1 MGKKSGE
8 NLRKSSAHNRGLVL
22 QLAATGE
29 AVTRIE
35 LARQTGLT
43 KMTISNIVS
52 EFLEKGLL
60 EECEEKLTQ
69 NCGRNPICLK
79 VSGLAPKIVGL
90 LIFRSR
96 LETVLCDLRL
106 QILRRARWDF
116 TELDRESLISRSC
129 DLIDQVSAG
138 EERILGIGVASIGP
152 VNMKEGMIL
161 NPPRFFG
168 ISHVP
173 VVEELRKRYPWPVC
187 LDHDS
192 NSAAQAEKL
201 FGVGKKVQD
210 FLFLEVTDGIG
221 SGIVSNGEV
230 IHNSRGYAPEIG
242 HISIHGDGELRQ
254 SGLSGTVCGRQCCER
269 AALPGTGDPGGFR
282 ETVQDVGKERSRH
295 GAPEDDG
302 GPVGGAGVGG
312 ESSAAGTDCTGIR
325 SGVPAGKICGI
336 SGRTGKSAQIYP
348 GRPEDGREES
358 IFWGGRPASRSCR
371 QYSCAGVFGKNFGL
385 DPLLN

>member
-1 MGKKSGE
+1 GKKSGE

-116 TELDRESLISRSC
+116 TELDRESLIS
-129 DLIDQVSAG
+129 
-138 EERILGIGVASIGP
+138 
-152 VNMKEGMIL
+152 
-161 NPPRFFG
+161 
-168 ISHVP
+168 
-173 VVEELRKRYPWPVC
+173 
-187 LDHDS
+187 
-192 NSAAQAEKL
+192 
-201 FGVGKKVQD
+201 
-210 FLFLEVTDGIG
+210 
-221 SGIVSNGEV
+221 
-230 IHNSRGYAPEIG
+230 
-242 HISIHGDGELRQ
+242 
-254 SGLSGTVCGRQCCER
+254 
-269 AALPGTGDPGGFR
+269 
-282 ETVQDVGKERSRH
+282 
-295 GAPEDDG
+295 
-302 GPVGGAGVGG
+302 
-312 ESSAAGTDCTGIR
+312 
-325 SGVPAGKICGI
+325 
-336 SGRTGKSAQIYP
+336 
-348 GRPEDGREES
+348 
-358 IFWGGRPASRSCR
+358 
-371 QYSCAGVFGKNFGL
+371 
-385 DPLLN
+385 

>member
-22 QLAATGE
+22 QLTATGE

-79 VSGLAPKIVGL
+79 VSGFAPKIVGL

-116 TELDRESLISRSC
+116 SELDRESLINRSC

-242 HISIHGDGELRQ
+242 HISIHGDGELCSCGNRGCLELYADANVV
-254 SGLSGTVCGRQCCER
+254 SGRLC
-269 AALPGTGDPGGFR
+269 R
-282 ETVQDVGKERSRH
+282 EL
-295 GAPEDDG
+295 
-302 GPVGGAGVGG
+302 
-312 ESSAAGTDCTGIR
+312 GIR
-325 SGVPAGKICGI
+325 ADFEKLCRMWERKEVDTALRKMMEDLSVALVSAVNLLQPELKQIPGK
-336 SGRTGKSAQIYP
+336 
-348 GRPEDGREES
+348 
-358 IFWGGRPASRSCR
+358 
-371 QYSCAGVFGKNFGL
+371 
-385 DPLLN
+385 